1 MWLNLRAKLRPQF
14 GADLKPRLVCRPS
27 RSLSWWPKKWTS
39 FAERALANRKCCA
52 RLGANEPKSACTPE
66 ACSEISRHP
75 ETRRCATCRSFPA
88 FGLWRKR
95 PGVLTG
101 SAVGRLGQ
109 SSANPSFT
117 RNESFRAGCAL
128 NCSSRHRRL
137 SHPPEARTF
146 RFIFICAVWPKR
158 HRNRRG
164 TMLTYHPLVESRSD
178 FAKLAP
184 GDDHESKSSRG
195 CDRDDSSRVRL
206 R

>member
-101 SAVGRLGQ
+101 SAVGALGKVRPTHRLPETKASGQ
-109 SSANPSFT
+109 AV
-117 RNESFRAGCAL
+117 
-128 NCSSRHRRL
+128 RL
-137 SHPPEARTF
+137 TA
-146 RFIFICAVWPKR
+146 A
-158 HRNRRG
+158 
-164 TMLTYHPLVESRSD
+164 
-178 FAKLAP
+178 AAP
-184 GDDHESKSSRG
+184 VPVPSSRG
-195 CDRDDSSRVRL
+195 QNLPLYLHLRCVAQKAQKSPRDHVNVPPSSRISLGL
-206 R
+206 RQAGTWGRS